1 LYNPKSFLEKL
12 KLWASCLS
20 EVTTAFREECFRLLD
35 QSVQQNMNSTILAYL
50 DVQCNSLFFSQ
61 SHSAFSEICNL
72 AVLCFETNTFPKRC
86 SVLKIHEMSLLN
98 TEVSFDII
106 MSNAKEELQK
116 LKAASESILTEK
128 VLLTK
133 KEHSITTDVDT
144 PPQDMNVPDLLQD
157 IRSIKDV
164 NDVLYDRKSLTSI
177 SSGDITPTHGDVLH
191 NSMETTILT
200 NEKSAM
206 CENYSL
212 GEGETCQSCAI
223 DKCRACFVLRYFPIM
238 NLARVRAL
246 LSSTSKCRWR
256 TWIAYVSTLR
266 CKYLLSFL
274 SFLKKNFCV
283 KLHINS
289 GYI

>member
-144 PPQDMNVPDLLQD
+144 PPQDMN
-157 IRSIKDV
+157 
-164 NDVLYDRKSLTSI
+164 
-177 SSGDITPTHGDVLH
+177 ITPTHGDVLH